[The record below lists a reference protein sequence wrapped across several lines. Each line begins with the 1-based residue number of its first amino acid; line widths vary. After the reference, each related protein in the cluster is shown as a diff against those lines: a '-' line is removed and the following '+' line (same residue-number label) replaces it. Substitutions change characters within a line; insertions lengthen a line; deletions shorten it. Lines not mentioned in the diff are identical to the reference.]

1 MPGVIFTQRFF
12 TKKSIFITDVKVFTY
27 FTDVVE
33 FISVTNVSNI
43 LSHYPITLCSICCA
57 ISTFS
62 PDTDNLCF
70 LFLDKSFKPFSL
82 TQIFSNI
89 GKVSNIWIEQFSSGI
104 SQAAFQQILMYLHV
118 HSVRNIP
125 FTPLFRIV

>member
-1 MPGVIFTQRFF
+1 MAIISNFVQKFSSETAHAWVKPPMSESQVKSHMPGVIFTQRFF

-82 TQIFSNI
+82 T
-89 GKVSNIWIEQFSSGI
+89 
-104 SQAAFQQILMYLHV
+104 
-118 HSVRNIP
+118 
-125 FTPLFRIV
+125 